1 MSTISALKVFSLF
14 GKKSCST
21 PSKESEPS
29 RGLCASSAMGAIPT
43 EKPGWLQEILDGHKQ
58 ALNECKQTNENIVRK
73 FNDVVSN
80 FRADFGNLD
89 RKQTETNK
97 KVQKVTSEVA
107 ELKTSLHIQQT
118 DISAIDNQV
127 DANKEEILAK
137 INELR
142 DELEAKLAG
151 KAAPHPDRPV
161 VPSSSTVGE
170 QCRID
175 HEFSSLLAKARS
187 MVNQFAMGRVTG
199 VVGFATIPKQQEK
212 ILADYFSGITIT
224 VVPSAGKSQVKRFC
238 VQLDQLAAF
247 QANLE
252 VYEPQIRAEGWW
264 IAVDLPLELRSLRSN
279 AFQFF
284 KEARS
289 LHQNIRAAYLD
300 ISHDSGYVTVD
311 GLDLVPVYM
320 VPRDKKKWPSLI
332 MLLTRIVDSVR
343 EVEWTVRI
351 TASMSIDSAL
361 VREWADIVGTQLPA
375 RNLATDGDIDMTENR
390 DGG

>member
-21 PSKESEPS
+21 PSKKSETP
-29 RGLCASSAMGAIPT
+29 RDPRASPAMGSIPAK
-43 EKPGWLQEILDGHKQ
+43 KPGWLQEILDGHQQ
-58 ALNECKQTNENIVRK
+58 ALNECKQTNENIVKK
-73 FNDVVSN
+73 FDDVVAS
-80 FRADFGNLD
+80 FRTDFGTLD
-89 RKQTETNK
+89 QKQSETTK
-97 KVQKVTSEVA
+97 KVQEITDEVA
-107 ELKTSLHIQQT
+107 ELKTSLQIHQT
-118 DISAIDNQV
+118 DISAIDNRV
-127 DANKEEILAK
+127 DATKEEMLAK
-137 INELR
+137 IDELR
-142 DELEAKLAG
+142 EEFEAKLAG

-161 VPSSSTVGE
+161 VPSSTTVGE

-175 HEFSSLLAKARS
+175 HEFSSLLAKARN

-199 VVGFATIPKQQEK
+199 VVGIATIPKTQDK

-238 VQLDQLAAF
+238 VQTDQLATF

-252 VYEPQIRAEGWW
+252 LYKPQIRAEGWW
-264 IAVDLPLELRSLRSN
+264 ISVDLPPELRSLRSN

-289 LHQNIRAAYLD
+289 LDQKIRAAYLD

-311 GLDLVPVYM
+311 GLDLVPVYL
-320 VPRDKKKWPSLI
+320 VPRDKKKWPTLI
-332 MLLTRIVDSVR
+332 MLLARIVDSVR

-351 TASMSIDSAL
+351 TTSVSIDSAL
-361 VREWADIVGTQLPA
+361 VREWADVVGVQLPA
-375 RNLATDGDIDMTENR
+375 RNRTPEEDIDMLESR